1 MKIYRDWCDV
11 PIVLTTEIAAD
22 ITGEYV
28 KTVSRLC
35 REGKIKAVRRGKRWF
50 IPKESLMEYCGVNGS
65 VWNEQ
70 QVIKP

>member
-28 KTVSRLC
+28 KPYHVFAG
-35 REGKIKAVRRGKRWF
+35 REKSKPLGAGKDGLFLK
-50 IPKESLMEYCGVNGS
+50 NH
-65 VWNEQ
+65 
-70 QVIKP
+70 

>member
-35 REGKIKAVRRGKRWF
+35 REEKSKPLGAGKDGLFLK
-50 IPKESLMEYCGVNGS
+50 NH
-65 VWNEQ
+65 
-70 QVIKP
+70 

>member
-28 KTVSRLC
+28 KNRITSLPGGKNQSRQE
-35 REGKIKAVRRGKRWF
+35 REKMVY
-50 IPKESLMEYCGVNGS
+50 S
-65 VWNEQ
+65 
-70 QVIKP
+70 